1 MSRRHLIGPIRARL
15 DGERGFTILETVVAM
30 VVIFGSLTAL
40 MYTATSGFRYIALA
54 RERQAA
60 TGAATRLMEQ
70 LRALS
75 VDTITDGM
83 KTSDIATGDPKIKT
97 PSDCGDGAYHYLT
110 CAGAKIVHESDPP
123 TVQPLVPHTGTLS
136 APEYPTTYT
145 WATYI
150 TNSDP
155 TNDPY
160 RLTVIVSWSGG
171 AVGGAAKFVQLQS
184 LWSSPKGCAASPVIH
199 PFAGA
204 CQPFFTGTATA
215 SQGTVILG
223 PTGSTTIVNGTPIT
237 SPNATLF
244 GASAEARG
252 SIEQVSQ
259 MQGAVGQS
267 GASWSSTTRGLTSL
281 ATAAD
286 GNPSTGTLAYDPAT
300 GSPPA
305 TLVPSYGSP
314 ISVTG
319 SPVAMSIS
327 AGSSGDSGSSV
338 AADAANS
345 STTKCPSVSVVWP
358 SSQNDVLP
366 CAWARAVRGAT
377 LSGTVDTTKVL
388 GSTPGSAGLLTL
400 AQLTGTSTVDS
411 WADRQVSAGTTGT
424 LEMTAKRVLG
434 TTELIGIP
442 ARFLATNVS
451 GDTLTGA
458 SITTLFSLQSCTNNS
473 NYVIRSTAGTAT
485 AIATTGISASNPSA
499 AWSGA
504 DVKVYNGPASIQPC
518 SSYGDATGLNAS
530 SAQQPPFTGFTLQ
543 RFIRVGGNQNCM
555 TYQVSPVAAAPL
567 LFGGVTTTKSPS
579 VGTTLTDASATVNPI
594 VTGQVNVRL
603 IYETGQNS
611 TCTSA
616 TAVTETLLDLT
627 VTISVGS
634 LTSRSQYTPAPTGGE

>member
-1 MSRRHLIGPIRARL
+1 MSRRNLIRRTRARL
-15 DGERGFTILETVVAM
+15 DRECGFTILETVIAM
-30 VVIFGSLTAL
+30 TVIFASLTAL

-60 TGAATRLMEQ
+60 TGVATRLMEQ
-70 LRALS
+70 IRALS

-83 KTSDIATGDPKIKT
+83 KTSDITSDPKIKT
-97 PSDCGDGAYHYLT
+97 PSDCADGAYHYLT
-110 CAGAKIVHESDPP
+110 CAGEKIVHESDPA
-123 TVQPLVPHTGTLS
+123 TAQPLVPHTGTLS

-171 AVGGAAKFVQLQS
+171 AVSGAAKFVQLQS

-215 SQGTVILG
+215 PQGSIGLSGTV
-223 PTGSTTIVNGTPIT
+223 NGIAV
-237 SPNATLF
+237 SGASLF
-244 GASAEARG
+244 GPSAEARG

-267 GASWSSTTRGLTSL
+267 GASWSTTTRGLASL

-286 GNPSTGTLAYDPAT
+286 GNPSTGTPTYDPAS

-305 TLVPSYGSP
+305 ALIPSYGSM
-314 ISVTG
+314 SVTG
-319 SPVAMSIS
+319 SPVAMSLS

-345 STTKCPSVSVVWP
+345 STAKCPSVSAVWP

-366 CAWARAVRGAT
+366 CAWASAVRGAT
-377 LSGTVDTTKVL
+377 VSGTVDTTKLL
-388 GSTPGSAGLLTL
+388 GTTTSSAGLLTL
-400 AQLTGTSTVDS
+400 AQLTGTSTTIDS

-424 LEMTAKRVLG
+424 LGMTVKRILG

-442 ARFLATNVS
+442 AKFLAASVS
-451 GDTLTGA
+451 GNDTLTAA
-458 SITTLFSLQSCTNNS
+458 SITTLGALQACMGASN

-485 AIATTGISASNPSA
+485 ATATTGVSASNPSA

-504 DVKVYNGPASIQPC
+504 NVKVYTGSAC
-518 SSYGDATGLNAS
+518 VTYTDVTGLNAS
-530 SAQQPPFTGFTLQ
+530 SAQQPSFTGFTLQ
-543 RFIRVGGNQNCM
+543 RYIRPGGSNHNCM
-555 TYQVSPVAAAPL
+555 TYKVLPVASAPL
-567 LFGGVTTTKSPS
+567 LFGGVSTTKSPS
-579 VGTTLTDASATVNPI
+579 SGTTLTDANATVNAL
-594 VTGQVNVRL
+594 VNGQVQVQL
-603 IYETGQNS
+603 IYETNQNS

-616 TAVTETLLDLT
+616 SAVKETLLDLT
-627 VTISVGS
+627 TTINVGS
-634 LTSRSQYTPAPTGGE
+634 LTARSQYTPAPTGGE

>member
-1 MSRRHLIGPIRARL
+1 MSRRILIRRARARL
-15 DGERGFTILETVVAM
+15 NGERGFTIVETMVAM

-83 KTSDIATGDPKIKT
+83 KTADIATGDSRIKT
-97 PSDCGDGAYHYLT
+97 PADCGDGAYHFLT
-110 CAGAKIVHESDPP
+110 CAGEKLVHEADPP
-123 TVQPLVPHTGTLS
+123 TVEPLVPHTGTLS

-160 RLTVIVSWSGG
+160 RVTVIVSWSGG

-204 CQPFFTGTATA
+204 CQPFFTGTASA
-215 SQGTVILG
+215 PSGTVVLG
-223 PTGSTTIVNGTPIT
+223 PSGSTTIVNGAAIT
-237 SPNATLF
+237 SPNATLS
-244 GASAEARG
+244 GASGEARG

-259 MQGAVGQS
+259 MQGAVIQS

-286 GNPSTGTLAYDPAT
+286 GNPSTGTPAYDPAT

-305 TLVPSYGSP
+305 ALIPSYGSA
-314 ISVTG
+314 IGVTG
-319 SPVAMSIS
+319 SPVAMSLS
-327 AGSSGDSGSSV
+327 AGSSGDSGWSV

-345 STTKCPSVSVVWP
+345 GTAKCPSMSAPWP
-358 SSQNDVLP
+358 SAQNDALP
-366 CAWARAVRGAT
+366 CAWSQAVRGAT
-377 LSGTVDTTKVL
+377 VSGTVTTTKVM
-388 GSTPGSAGLLTL
+388 GTTTAAAGVLTL
-400 AQLTGTSTVDS
+400 AQLTGTSTVDT
-411 WADRQVSAGTTGT
+411 WVDRQVSAGTTGT
-424 LEMTAKRVLG
+424 LEVTAKRILG

-442 ARFLATNVS
+442 AKFLEASVAFN
-451 GDTLTGA
+451 TLTGP
-458 SITTLFSLQSCTNNS
+458 SITTLQALQACMGASN
-473 NYVIRSTAGTAT
+473 NYVIRSTGGTAT
-485 AIATTGISASNPSA
+485 ATATTGISAPNPSA

-504 DVKVYNGPASIQPC
+504 NVKVYTGSAC
-518 SSYGDATGLNAS
+518 VTYTDVTGLNAT
-530 SAQQPPFTGFTLQ
+530 SAQQPSFTGFTLQ
-543 RFIRVGGNQNCM
+543 RYVRPGGSNHNCM
-555 TYQVSPVAAAPL
+555 TYRVTPVASSPL
-567 LFGGVTTTKSPS
+567 RFGGVSTTKSPS
-579 VGTTLTDASATVNPI
+579 SGTILTEATATVNPL
-594 VTGQVNVRL
+594 VQGQVRVEL
-603 IYETGQNS
+603 IYETNQNNS
-611 TCTSA
+611 CTA
-616 TAVTETLLDLT
+616 PAAIKETILDLT
-627 VTISVGS
+627 TTISVGS

>member
-1 MSRRHLIGPIRARL
+1 MSRCHLIRRIHARL
-15 DGERGFTILETVVAM
+15 HGERGFTIIETVVAM

-70 LRALS
+70 IRALS

-83 KTSDIATGDPKIKT
+83 KTADIASGDPRIKT

-110 CAGAKIVHESDPP
+110 CSGEKIVHESAPP

-160 RLTVIVSWSGG
+160 RVTVIVSWSGG

-199 PFAGA
+199 PFVGA

-215 SQGTVILG
+215 PQGSIVFAGT
-223 PTGSTTIVNGTPIT
+223 VNGTAV
-237 SPNATLF
+237 SGASLF
-244 GASAEARG
+244 GPSAEARG
-252 SIEQVSQ
+252 SVEQVSQ

-267 GASWSSTTRGLTSL
+267 GASWSTTTSGLTSL
-281 ATAAD
+281 ASAAD
-286 GNPSTGTLAYDPAT
+286 GNPSTGTPPYDPAT
-300 GSPPA
+300 GSPPVA
-305 TLVPSYGSP
+305 LVPSYGSV
-314 ISVTG
+314 ISVPPG
-319 SPVAMSIS
+319 SPVAMSLS

-338 AADAANS
+338 TADAAKS
-345 STTKCPSVSVVWP
+345 STAKCPSVSAVWP
-358 SSQNDVLP
+358 SSQNDGLP

-377 LSGTVDTTKVL
+377 LSGSVNTTKLL
-388 GSTPGSAGLLTL
+388 GTTTSSAGLLTL
-400 AQLTGTSTVDS
+400 AQMTGTSTLDS

-424 LEMTAKRVLG
+424 MEMTAKRILG
-434 TTELIGIP
+434 TTELLGIP
-442 ARFLATNVS
+442 AKFLAANVS
-451 GDTLTGA
+451 NDTLTAA
-458 SITTLFSLQSCTNNS
+458 SITTLAALQACTGGS
-473 NYVIRSTAGTAT
+473 YVIRSTAGTAT
-485 AIATTGISASNPSA
+485 ATATTGISASNPSA

-504 DVKVYNGPASIQPC
+504 NVKVYTGSGCYP
-518 SSYGDATGLNAS
+518 YVDATLNVS
-530 SAQQPPFTGFTLQ
+530 SAQQPPFPGFTLQ
-543 RFIRVGGNQNCM
+543 RYIRPGGNNHNCM
-555 TYQVSPVAAAPL
+555 TYRVSPVATAPL

-579 VGTTLTDASATVNPI
+579 SGTTLTEATATVNPLMQ
-594 VTGQVNVRL
+594 GQVRVEL
-603 IYETGQNS
+603 IYETNQSNNGLCDS
-611 TCTSA
+611 GSA
-616 TAVTETLLDLT
+616 SKETLVDLT
-627 VTISVGS
+627 VTISAEA

>member
-1 MSRRHLIGPIRARL
+1 MSRRTLIRRNRARL
-15 DGERGFTILETVVAM
+15 DGERGFTIIETIVAM

-70 LRALS
+70 VRALS

-83 KTSDIATGDPKIKT
+83 KTSDIASGDPRIKT
-97 PSDCGDGAYHYLT
+97 PSDCGDGAYHFVT
-110 CAGAKIVHESDPP
+110 CSGEKLVHEAAPP
-123 TVQPLVPHTGTLS
+123 TVEPIVPHTGTLS

-160 RLTVIVSWSGG
+160 RVTVIVSWSGG
-171 AVGGAAKFVQLQS
+171 AVSGAAKFIQLQS

-204 CQPFFTGTATA
+204 CQPFFTGTASA
-215 SQGTVILG
+215 PAGSVGFSGTVNG
-223 PTGSTTIVNGTPIT
+223 VAVTGAS
-237 SPNATLF
+237 LF

-267 GASWSSTTRGLTSL
+267 GASWSTTTRGLISL

-286 GNPSTGTLAYDPAT
+286 GNPSTGTPTYDPAI
-300 GSPPA
+300 GSPPVA
-305 TLVPSYGSP
+305 LIPSYGSA

-319 SPVAMSIS
+319 SPVAMSLS
-327 AGSSGDSGSSV
+327 GGSSGDSGSSV
-338 AADAANS
+338 VADAANA
-345 STTKCPSVSVVWP
+345 STAKCPSVSTPWP
-358 SSQNDVLP
+358 SSQSDALP
-366 CAWARAVRGAT
+366 CSWARAVRGAT
-377 LSGTVDTTKVL
+377 LSGTVVTTKVI
-388 GSTPGSAGLLTL
+388 GSLTASAGLLTL
-400 AQLTGTSTVDS
+400 AQLTGTSTTDT

-424 LEMTAKRVLG
+424 LDMTAKRILG

-442 ARFLATNVS
+442 AKFLAANVS
-451 GDTLTGA
+451 NDTLTAA
-458 SITTLFSLQSCTNNS
+458 SITTLATLQACTGGS
-473 NYVIRSTAGTAT
+473 YVVRSTAGTAT
-485 AIATTGISASNPSA
+485 ATSATGISASNPSA

-504 DVKVYNGPASIQPC
+504 NVKVYTGSACAS
-518 SSYGDATGLNAS
+518 YVDATLNGS
-530 SAQQPPFTGFTLQ
+530 SAQQPAFTAFTLQ
-543 RFIRVGGNQNCM
+543 RAIRVGGTRTCM
-555 TYQVSPVAAAPL
+555 TYRVSPVVGAPL
-567 LFGGVTTTKSPS
+567 LFGGVSTTKSPTS
-579 VGTTLTDASATVNPI
+579 GTTLTDATSTVNPL
-594 VTGQVNVRL
+594 VQGQVRAEL
-603 IYETGQNS
+603 IYETSQND

-616 TAVTETLLDLT
+616 GAVKETIVDLT
-627 VTISVGS
+627 ATISLGS
-634 LTSRSQYTPAPTGGE
+634 LTTRSHYTPAPTGGE

>member
-1 MSRRHLIGPIRARL
+1 MSRRILIRRARARL
-15 DGERGFTILETVVAM
+15 DGERGFTIVETVVAM

-83 KTSDIATGDPKIKT
+83 KTSDIATGDARIKT
-97 PSDCGDGAYHYLT
+97 PTDCGDGAYHFLT
-110 CAGAKIVHESDPP
+110 CAGEKIVHESDPA
-123 TVQPLVPHTGTLS
+123 TVEPLVPHMGTLA

-160 RLTVIVSWSGG
+160 RVTVIVSWTGG
-171 AVGGAAKFVQLQS
+171 SVGGAAKFVQLQS

-215 SQGTVILG
+215 PQGSIGLSGTV
-223 PTGSTTIVNGTPIT
+223 NGV
-237 SPNATLF
+237 SVSGATLS
-244 GASAEARG
+244 GPSAEARG
-252 SIEQVSQ
+252 SVEQVSQ

-267 GASWSSTTRGLTSL
+267 GASWSTTTRGLASL

-286 GNPSTGTLAYDPAT
+286 GNPSTGTPTYDPAT

-305 TLVPSYGSP
+305 ALVPSYGSA
-314 ISVTG
+314 IGVTG
-319 SPVAMSIS
+319 SPVAMSLS

-345 STTKCPSVSVVWP
+345 LTAKCPSVSAAWP
-358 SSQNDVLP
+358 SSQNDGLP
-366 CAWARAVRGAT
+366 CAWARGVRGAT
-377 LSGTVDTTKVL
+377 VSGTVDTTKVM
-388 GSTPGSAGLLTL
+388 GTTTAAAGLLTL
-400 AQLTGTSTVDS
+400 AQLTGTSTLDT

-424 LEMTAKRVLG
+424 LAVTAKRILG

-442 ARFLATNVS
+442 AKLLEANVANN
-451 GDTLTGA
+451 TLTAA
-458 SITTLFSLQSCTNNS
+458 SITTLNALQACTGGA
-473 NYVIRSTAGTAT
+473 YVIRSTAGTAT
-485 AIATTGISASNPSA
+485 ATATTGISASDPSA

-504 DVKVYNGPASIQPC
+504 NVKAYTGSGC
-518 SSYGDATGLNAS
+518 SSYVDATLNGS
-530 SAQQPPFTGFTLQ
+530 SAQEPSFTGFTLQ
-543 RFIRVGGNQNCM
+543 RYVRPGGNNHNCM
-555 TYQVSPVAAAPL
+555 TYRVSPVATAPL
-567 LFGGVTTTKSPS
+567 LFGGVSTTKTPS
-579 VGTTLTDASATVNPI
+579 SGTTLTDATATVNPL
-594 VTGQVNVRL
+594 VNGQVRVEL
-603 IYETGQNS
+603 IYETNQNS
-611 TCTSA
+611 SCSA
-616 TAVTETLLDLT
+616 DDAVKETIVDLT
-627 VTISVGS
+627 ATISVGS
-634 LTSRSQYTPAPTGGE
+634 LTTRSQYTPAPTGGE

>member
-1 MSRRHLIGPIRARL
+1 MSRRILIRRARARL
-15 DGERGFTILETVVAM
+15 NGERGFTIVETVVAM

-54 RERQAA
+54 RERQSA

-70 LRALS
+70 IRALS

-83 KTSDIATGDPKIKT
+83 KTSDIATGDPRIKT
-97 PSDCGDGAYHYLT
+97 PTECGDGAYHFLT
-110 CAGAKIVHESDPP
+110 CAGEAIVHESDPP
-123 TVQPLVPHTGTLS
+123 TVEPLVPHTGTLS

-160 RLTVIVSWSGG
+160 RVTVIVSWSGG
-171 AVGGAAKFVQLQS
+171 AVGGAAKFIQLQS

-215 SQGTVILG
+215 PQGSIVFGTS
-223 PTGSTTIVNGTPIT
+223 GSTVNGIAV
-237 SPNATLF
+237 SGASLF
-244 GASAEARG
+244 GPSAEARG

-267 GASWSSTTRGLTSL
+267 GASWSTMTGGLASL

-286 GNPSTGTLAYDPAT
+286 GNPSTGTPTYDPAS

-305 TLVPSYGSP
+305 ALIPTSGS

-319 SPVAMSIS
+319 SPVAMSLS
-327 AGSSGDSGSSV
+327 ASSSGDSGSSV

-345 STTKCPSVSVVWP
+345 STAKCPSVSTTWP

-366 CAWARAVRGAT
+366 CAWARTVRGGT
-377 LSGTVDTTKVL
+377 LSGTVTTTQIL
-388 GSTPGSAGLLTL
+388 GTTSSSAGLLTL
-400 AQLTGTSTVDS
+400 AQLTGTSTIDS

-424 LEMTAKRVLG
+424 LDVTAKRILG
-434 TTELIGIP
+434 ITELIGIP
-442 ARFLATNVS
+442 AIFLAPATGPN
-451 GDTLTGA
+451 DTLTGA
-458 SITTLFSLQSCTNNS
+458 SITTLSLLQACTNNS

-485 AIATTGISASNPSA
+485 ATAITGISPSNPSA

-504 DVKVYNGPASIQPC
+504 NVKVYTGSGC
-518 SSYGDATGLNAS
+518 SSYVDADLNAS
-530 SAQQPPFTGFTLQ
+530 SPRQPPSFPGFTLQ
-543 RFIRVGGNQNCM
+543 RYIRPGGNNHNCM
-555 TYQVSPVAAAPL
+555 TYQVSPVASAPL
-567 LFGGVTTTKSPS
+567 LFGGVSTTKSPS
-579 VGTTLTDASATVNPI
+579 SGTSLTDATATVNPL
-594 VTGQVNVRL
+594 VNGQLRVQL
-603 IYETGQNS
+603 IYETNQSNNGLCNS
-611 TCTSA
+611 GSA
-616 TAVTETLLDLT
+616 TKVTLVDLT

-634 LTSRSQYTPAPTGGE
+634 LTARSQYTPAPTGGE